1 MLRCRLA
8 SRLSCAGSPIIM
20 RCLTGRRLSPLLQA
34 AQAKKKPRALVNH
47 PRLPPRL
54 AAGAKGDQEAAAEG
68 SDDDGALAAELESSS
83 DDGDTQPDWDAVDT
97 DDEEPAGPP
106 GAEGGSNSES
116 SDGDEFADARAGKA
130 AAKVAAKAEQKPSRG
145 RSAGAAARLLID
157 GEPDAGE
164 EGQLEERFSRRQ
176 GRAAVKP
183 AAGAASQPA
192 EAPDRDQTWGSASE
206 RSGRPPAGGVG
217 AAFSLDGSAPARF
230 SADSFA
236 SLGLSKQLLRACDAL
251 GYSKPTPIQA
261 AVIPLGLTGR
271 DICGRAVTGSG
282 KTAAFMLP
290 LLERLLHRARGVAAT
305 RVAVLT
311 PTRELAVQIAAM
323 AEKLAQFTD
332 IRVAC
337 VVGGLSLST
346 QAAALRSRPE
356 VVVATPG
363 RLIDH
368 LRNSQS
374 FALDDLAALVLDE
387 ADRLL
392 EMGFSDELAEL
403 LRLCPT
409 RRQTLLFSA
418 TLSAG
423 VERLAALCLRQPAR
437 LSADTLGA
445 APQSLTQQVIR
456 VRPGS
461 SGHKD
466 AMVLCLLTRA
476 FARQRCIVFA
486 RTRQRCHRFKIL
498 CGLLSL
504 PACELHGNLTQ
515 AQRLASLEMFR
526 DGQAGVLVATDVAS
540 RGLDIASVGA
550 VISLDAPRDAASYLH
565 RAGRTARAGAMGCC
579 VTLVE
584 EHDRGLLKTVSQHA
598 RSQGSAIGERTLDP
612 VALRKM
618 IDRLDALADDVEAV
632 VEAEAAEAAARK
644 AEQEA
649 TRAGHLIE
657 HADDIASRP
666 ARTWFQTQRDK
677 DRAKQAGA
685 DGARGKRG
693 LGDED
698 DDNEQPGG
706 EQTPAAARPA
716 KKAKPAKTPATDK
729 AKAAEG
735 EAPERVVARISASV
749 AKAAARRA
757 TALGLR
763 PAQAEAAARAALT
776 KFARKGA
783 AVRRQRA
790 PAEGGQAPSE
800 GGGLFSGDG
809 IRSAVP
815 ARKTALRTERPRAES
830 KFSARGQLRGRQPG
844 GGARPPGRSGGQ
856 PKRKM
861 KARYKRR

>member
-1 MLRCRLA
+1 M
-8 SRLSCAGSPIIM
+8 
-20 RCLTGRRLSPLLQA
+20 
-34 AQAKKKPRALVNH
+34 NH
-47 PRLPPRL
+47 PRLPPRP
-54 AAGAKGDQEAAAEG
+54 AANGEPEVEADG

-83 DDGDTQPDWDAVDT
+83 EDGDAQPDWDAEDT
-97 DDEEPAGPP
+97 DDEAPAAGGLAGP
-106 GAEGGSNSES
+106 GGDGSSDSES
-116 SDGDEFADARAGKA
+116 SDRDEFADARAGKA
-130 AAKVAAKAEQKPSRG
+130 AAKVAAKAEQKPGRG
-145 RSAGAAARLLID
+145 RSAGAQRTD
-157 GEPDAGE
+157 GDAGTGE
-164 EGQLEERFSRRQ
+164 EGQLEERFSKRQ
-176 GRAAVKP
+176 ARTSAKDA
-183 AAGAASQPA
+183 AAGEPP
-192 EAPDRDQTWGSASE
+192 APDRDQTWGSAAE
-206 RSGRPPAGGVG
+206 RSGRPPAGAVGGVG

-290 LLERLLHRARGVAAT
+290 LLERLLHRAKGVAAT

-323 AEKLAQFTD
+323 SEKLAQFTD

-337 VVGGLSLST
+337 VVGGLSLGV
-346 QAAALRSRPE
+346 QAASLRSRPE

-368 LRNSQS
+368 LRNTQS
-374 FALDDLAALVLDE
+374 FSMDDLAALVLDE

-392 EMGFSDELAEL
+392 EMGFSDELSEL

-418 TLSAG
+418 TLSPG

-445 APQSLTQQVIR
+445 APQSLTQQVVR
-456 VRPGS
+456 VRPGQAGS
-461 SGHKD
+461 KD

-504 PACELHGNLTQ
+504 PACELHGNMTQ
-515 AQRLASLEMFR
+515 AQRLASLELFR
-526 DGQAGVLVATDVAS
+526 DGQAGVLVATDVAA

-565 RAGRTARAGAMGCC
+565 RAGRTARAGAAGCC

-584 EHDRGLLKTVSQHA
+584 EHDRGLLKTVSHHA
-598 RSQGSAIGERTLDP
+598 KSQGTAIGERTLDP

-618 IDRLDALADDVEAV
+618 VDRLDGLADDVEAV
-632 VEAEAAEAAARK
+632 AEAEAAEAAARK
-644 AEQEA
+644 AEQEV
-649 TRAGHLIE
+649 TKAGHLIE
-657 HADDIASRP
+657 HADDIAARP

-685 DGARGKRG
+685 DAAPGKRG
-693 LGDED
+693 FEED
-698 DDNEQPGG
+698 DDDEARPRGG
-706 EQTPAAARPA
+706 SDSTPARPA
-716 KKAKPAKTPATDK
+716 KKAKPAKGAKAAAATDK
-729 AKAAEG
+729 APEK
-735 EAPERVVARISASV
+735 EAPERVLARVSASV

-790 PAEGGQAPSE
+790 PDGDQAQGKE
-800 GGGLFSGDG
+800 AGGLFSGDG
-809 IRSAVP
+809 IRSGVP
-815 ARKTALRTERPRAES
+815 ARRAAVARAARPRAES
-830 KFSARGQLRGRQPG
+830 KFASRGQMRGRDHA
-844 GGARPPGRSGGQ
+844 GGARPGGG
-856 PKRKM
+856 KAKAKM

>member
-1 MLRCRLA
+1 
-8 SRLSCAGSPIIM
+8 
-20 RCLTGRRLSPLLQA
+20 
-34 AQAKKKPRALVNH
+34 VNH

-54 AAGAKGDQEAAAEG
+54 AASAQGDQEVASEG
-68 SDDDGALAAELESSS
+68 SDEDGALAAELESSS
-83 DDGDTQPDWDAVDT
+83 EDGDAQPDWDAGDT
-97 DDEEPAGPP
+97 DEEEPTGPAAAQ
-106 GAEGGSNSES
+106 GAKGSSDSES

-130 AAKVAAKAEQKPSRG
+130 AARVAAKAEQKLPRG
-145 RSAGAAARLLID
+145 RSAGAAARLLIHS
-157 GEPDAGE
+157 EADAGE
-164 EGQLEERFSRRQ
+164 EGGLEERFSKRQ

-183 AAGAASQPA
+183 AVGAAEQP

-217 AAFSLDGSAPARF
+217 AAFSLDGSTPARF

-251 GYSKPTPIQA
+251 GYSQPTPIQA

-445 APQSLTQQVIR
+445 APRSLTQQVVR

-632 VEAEAAEAAARK
+632 AEAEAGEAAARK

-685 DGARGKRG
+685 DGAPGKRG
-693 LGDED
+693 LGGDED
-698 DDNEQPGG
+698 DDERPGG
-706 EQTPAAARPA
+706 EHTPASRPA
-716 KKAKPAKTPATDK
+716 KKAKPAKTPAADKEK

-790 PAEGGQAPSE
+790 PAEGGHAASDGH

-809 IRSAVP
+809 IRSTVP
-815 ARKTALRTERPRAES
+815 ARRAAVRTAQPRAES
-830 KFSARGQLRGRQPG
+830 KFSARGQMRGREPG